1 MSYFTHSE
9 LFYTPCVILHTVYTF
24 THSVYFYTMR
34 GILVVADK
42 PQELVANSATVEE
55 ARKKTIY
62 IDENIALENV
72 VKVKSEK

>member
-1 MSYFTHSE
+1 
-9 LFYTPCVILHTVYTF
+9 
-24 THSVYFYTMR
+24 MR

-55 ARKKTIY
+55 ARKTIY

-72 VKVKSEK
+72 VKEK